1 MKHQVASK
9 KPVLLASHMMTWYIE
24 ETPWVDEATKKA
36 KKANLTRI
44 PLKLHQNLGEVIR
57 ESHANR
63 MAKYYRFVNM
73 NSFGRF
79 FVEASV
85 MLNRDEEIHKD
96 YAIL

>member
-57 ESHANR
+57 ESHATVWR
-63 MAKYYRFVNM
+63 
-73 NSFGRF
+73 SITD
-79 FVEASV
+79 S
-85 MLNRDEEIHKD
+85 
-96 YAIL
+96 